1 MKLIVLSLLIIA
13 GCSPQYI
20 LLTNDKGERV
30 VCERPLGT
38 HDGSFAQAY
47 AFESRMSECVKAH
60 EKIGFRRVDY
70 KKPSPAATPAP
81 Q

>member
-1 MKLIVLSLLIIA
+1 MKLIVLSLLIMA

-30 VCERPLGT
+30 VCERPLGVVT
-38 HDGSFAQAY
+38 DGSFAQGY
-47 AFESRMSECVKAH
+47 ALESRLQECVKAH
-60 EKIGFRRVDY
+60 EKIGFRRV
-70 KKPSPAATPAP
+70 